1 MKDRIGKKY
10 CFSAK
15 FPGLKKDMMYDS
27 YSHMIQK
34 NKHTHVCTHICV
46 CVHCVSREKDKCGI
60 ILKMVNLG
68 KGFKGIPCISLATCL

>member
-34 NKHTHVCTHICV
+34 NKHPR
-46 CVHCVSREKDKCGI
+46 VHTY
-60 ILKMVNLG
+60 M
-68 KGFKGIPCISLATCL
+68 CLCALCE